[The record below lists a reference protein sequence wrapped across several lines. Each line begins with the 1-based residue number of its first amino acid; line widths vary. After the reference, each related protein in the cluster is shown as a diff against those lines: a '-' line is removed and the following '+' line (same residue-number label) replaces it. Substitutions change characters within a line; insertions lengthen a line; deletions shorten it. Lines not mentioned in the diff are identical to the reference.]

1 MSTTVSVN
9 IPALEAGPRADA
21 LYAAG
26 VPAARP
32 LGTLVRSAARTVLD
46 AEAAADIELSVT
58 LLDDDAIRTLNRD
71 WLGRDRPTDVIA
83 FALGEGD
90 AAPLGDVYIGVE
102 RAVEQAG
109 EAGIAVREELVR
121 LVVHGVLHVLGYD
134 HEDDSAERMA
144 GEMWRRQEALVQRIV
159 EESA

>member
-1 MSTTVSVN
+1 MSATVSVN
-9 IPALEAGPRADA
+9 LPALEAGARADA

-32 LGTLVRSAARTVLD
+32 LGTLVRRAARAVLE
-46 AEAAADIELSVT
+46 AEGATDLELSIT
-58 LLDDDAIRTLNRD
+58 LLDDDAIRTMNRD
-71 WLGRDRPTDVIA
+71 WLGRDQPTDVIA

-109 EAGIAVREELVR
+109 GAGVPVREELVR
-121 LVVHGVLHVLGYD
+121 LVVHGTLHVLGYD
-134 HEDDSAERMA
+134 HDEGAERTA
-144 GEMWRRQEALVQRIV
+144 GEMWRRQENLVQRILG
-159 EESA
+159 EAA